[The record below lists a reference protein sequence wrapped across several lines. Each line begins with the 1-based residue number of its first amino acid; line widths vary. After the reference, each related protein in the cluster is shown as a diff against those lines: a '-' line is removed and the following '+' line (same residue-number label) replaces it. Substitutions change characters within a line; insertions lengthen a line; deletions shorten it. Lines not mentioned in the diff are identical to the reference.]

1 MRRVSRRWALA
12 GMLLWAGAAQA
23 DDEWR
28 GYLSLGAGMALDR
41 LSEWNAK
48 GAAINMYFGVET
60 PMGLSL
66 GIYGEAAKTWGQE
79 FQDLQQHSSDRV
91 HLDYQQYGL
100 EARFRGFRDRMIS
113 PWIAVRLA
121 RSASQPQTP
130 NELGQLVRQEFQ
142 SMSVAVRGGFDV
154 WLGENWG
161 VTGASSWQWCDVRYE
176 QSAVR
181 QCAKPI
187 NSILVGPTLR
197 F

>member
-1 MRRVSRRWALA
+1 
-12 GMLLWAGAAQA
+12 MLLWAGAAQA
-23 DDEWR
+23 GEWQ

-48 GAAINMYFGVET
+48 GAAINMYFGVEA
-60 PMGLSL
+60 PVGLSL
-66 GIYGEAAKTWGQE
+66 GVYGEAAKTWGQE
-79 FQDLQQHSSDRV
+79 FQDLQQNTSSRV

-113 PWIAVRLA
+113 PWISVRLA
-121 RSASQPQTP
+121 RSNSKPQTP

-142 SMSVAVRGGFDV
+142 SMSAAVRGGFDV
-154 WLGENWG
+154 WMGDHWG
-161 VTGASSWQWCDVRYE
+161 ITGATSWQWCDVRYE
-176 QSAVR
+176 QAAVR